1 MPVSSGI
8 AGDEENCYL
17 CVVMD
22 YIYRRERFLTAD
34 RCTPQNEMPLQSL
47 VRELIELATLH
58 ANNLGVGYD
67 RMHELGLAWVLSR
80 LSVEMERWPQ
90 VNTSYTIE
98 TWVQNHNRRFSE
110 RDFRI
115 TDADGCT
122 LGYARSIWMA
132 IDEKTRAGGDLSQL
146 TPLVE
151 VANPIEI
158 PMAPMSRMS
167 AKLPDGVPADDYTF
181 TFTDCDNNRHVTTA
195 RYVELMLNTRS
206 MDFYDRNR
214 VARFDIAF
222 HHENRY
228 GETVAVRHLAE
239 GDALDVALTNLADGS
254 AVSVRTRTVFADR

>member
-1 MPVSSGI
+1 
-8 AGDEENCYL
+8 
-17 CVVMD
+17 MD

-47 VRELIELATLH
+47 VRELIEMATLH

-80 LSVEMERWPQ
+80 ISVEMERWPQ
-90 VNTSYTIE
+90 VNTSYAIE
-98 TWVQNHNRRFSE
+98 TWVQNHNRCFSE

-158 PMAPMSRMS
+158 PMSPMARLSTTLS
-167 AKLPDGVPADDYTF
+167 SESHVDEYDF
-181 TFTDCDNNRHVTTA
+181 TYTDCDNNRHVTTA
-195 RYVELMLNTRS
+195 RYVELMLNCKS
-206 MDFYDRNR
+206 MEYYDRNR

-228 GETVAVRHLAE
+228 GETVAIRHITD
-239 GDALDVALTNLADGS
+239 GDMLDVALTGQADPS
-254 AVSVRTRTVFADR
+254 AVSVRARAIFAAR

>member
-1 MPVSSGI
+1 
-8 AGDEENCYL
+8 
-17 CVVMD
+17 MD

-47 VRELIELATLH
+47 VRELIEMATLH

-158 PMAPMSRMS
+158 PMAPMARLS
-167 AKLPDGVPADDYTF
+167 ATLSPDSHVDEYDF
-181 TFTDCDNNRHVTTA
+181 TYTDCDNNRHVTTA
-195 RYVELMLNTRS
+195 RYVELMLDCKS
-206 MDFYDRNR
+206 MEYYDRNR

-228 GETVAVRHLAE
+228 GETVAVRHIAD
-239 GDALDVALTNLADGS
+239 GDMLDVALTGQADPS
-254 AVSVRTRTVFADR
+254 AVSVRARTVFAQR